1 MRTKYILIVWCILIL
16 PTIAFAQS
24 DFNER
29 ETSAISVIKADDLEK
44 DASPNPYNTLYGLLP
59 GLSVLQQSDWNA
71 NPNLFLRGRQSPLV
85 VVDGFPRSLDF
96 LSTVEI
102 ESIEV
107 LKDGAAT
114 SIWGTRGANGVILVT
129 TKRGKKQKRDISIN
143 YSHGLGLLINQP
155 EMVDG
160 YTYAMARNEAL
171 YYDGLDL
178 QYSQSDLDAFRSGK
192 YPELFANTDWANE
205 ALRNHTVNNQLD
217 LTFSGGGEK
226 VRYFTALTYKN
237 DFGVLNH
244 QYTKNERYNS
254 QYRKYEMNLRMNL
267 DVDLTP
273 STLVKW
279 TMLGRLKETTQPRDY
294 DFSLIYNT
302 PSAVYPVKTASGHWG
317 GDLIY
322 TRNPIASFSDYGYHK
337 ENPRALLADLRILQD
352 LSSIT
357 PGLSAE
363 FAVAYDNYAVYI
375 DEGVKTYSYEV
386 NSPVFNEST
395 NEYDQNSEI
404 YGTDGALSINCW
416 GMSNQYVSANIEG
429 KVLYN
434 RTFNLHAIDV
444 GGIYRLEY
452 YSALGRNNTNK
463 RLYYT
468 GTIGWDYSQKY
479 MVDATFSYVGTSRLQ
494 SGNRYRFYPSVS
506 AAWLISKEDFMQ
518 NLSFIDFLKLR
529 CSWGQAGSD
538 DIAYDLD
545 KHYWSGY
552 GNYFYGDGN
561 ISMGGIK
568 EGTPAINNLTLER
581 VNKYNVGIDL
591 QLLKKLSLTADVYM
605 HKYDN
610 TLIDVSNLYSSV
622 FGNSIPLQNMGKSEY
637 KGFELS
643 ATWRDQIG
651 KDLKYYVGANVS
663 RVKSEV
669 IENGEGYK
677 EYVYMSGKGLPVG
690 QIFGLEAIG
699 YFNDQE
705 DIDASP
711 QQQFSTVSP
720 GDIKYKDQNQDNVID
735 YRDVVAIGHSGSI
748 PEWYGGL
755 QLGLEYKGFGIDLL
769 FQGAAG
775 LSRLLNA
782 SSVYQPLRN
791 NTNVS
796 KWYME
801 DKIRW
806 TEETKDVANMPRL
819 STLDNANNYQT
830 STQWL
835 VDGSY
840 LKLRNINVYY
850 NLPKKWIMPLRMENC
865 QVYLRGNNIFSLDH
879 VPYLNCESMSVNYPD
894 IASVYAGVNIK
905 F

>member
-434 RTFNLHAIDV
+434 RTFNLHTIDV

-479 MVDATFSYVGTSRLQ
+479 MVDATFSHVGTSRLQ

-610 TLIDVSNLYSSV
+610 TL
-622 FGNSIPLQNMGKSEY
+622 
-637 KGFELS
+637 
-643 ATWRDQIG
+643 
-651 KDLKYYVGANVS
+651 VG
-663 RVKSEV
+663 
-669 IENGEGYK
+669 
-677 EYVYMSGKGLPVG
+677 
-690 QIFGLEAIG
+690 
-699 YFNDQE
+699 
-705 DIDASP
+705 
-711 QQQFSTVSP
+711 T
-720 GDIKYKDQNQDNVID
+720 
-735 YRDVVAIGHSGSI
+735 
-748 PEWYGGL
+748 
-755 QLGLEYKGFGIDLL
+755 
-769 FQGAAG
+769 
-775 LSRLLNA
+775 LN
-782 SSVYQPLRN
+782 
-791 NTNVS
+791 
-796 KWYME
+796 
-801 DKIRW
+801 
-806 TEETKDVANMPRL
+806 
-819 STLDNANNYQT
+819 
-830 STQWL
+830 
-835 VDGSY
+835 
-840 LKLRNINVYY
+840 
-850 NLPKKWIMPLRMENC
+850 
-865 QVYLRGNNIFSLDH
+865 
-879 VPYLNCESMSVNYPD
+879 
-894 IASVYAGVNIK
+894 
-905 F
+905 

>member
-1 MRTKYILIVWCILIL
+1 M
-16 PTIAFAQS
+16 
-24 DFNER
+24 
-29 ETSAISVIKADDLEK
+29 
-44 DASPNPYNTLYGLLP
+44 
-59 GLSVLQQSDWNA
+59 
-71 NPNLFLRGRQSPLV
+71 
-85 VVDGFPRSLDF
+85 
-96 LSTVEI
+96 
-102 ESIEV
+102 
-107 LKDGAAT
+107 
-114 SIWGTRGANGVILVT
+114 
-129 TKRGKKQKRDISIN
+129 
-143 YSHGLGLLINQP
+143 
-155 EMVDG
+155 
-160 YTYAMARNEAL
+160 
-171 YYDGLDL
+171 
-178 QYSQSDLDAFRSGK
+178 
-192 YPELFANTDWANE
+192 
-205 ALRNHTVNNQLD
+205 
-217 LTFSGGGEK
+217 
-226 VRYFTALTYKN
+226 
-237 DFGVLNH
+237 
-244 QYTKNERYNS
+244 
-254 QYRKYEMNLRMNL
+254 
-267 DVDLTP
+267 
-273 STLVKW
+273 
-279 TMLGRLKETTQPRDY
+279 
-294 DFSLIYNT
+294 
-302 PSAVYPVKTASGHWG
+302 
-317 GDLIY
+317 
-322 TRNPIASFSDYGYHK
+322 
-337 ENPRALLADLRILQD
+337 
-352 LSSIT
+352 
-357 PGLSAE
+357 
-363 FAVAYDNYAVYI
+363 
-375 DEGVKTYSYEV
+375 
-386 NSPVFNEST
+386 
-395 NEYDQNSEI
+395 
-404 YGTDGALSINCW
+404 
-416 GMSNQYVSANIEG
+416 
-429 KVLYN
+429 
-434 RTFNLHAIDV
+434 
-444 GGIYRLEY
+444 
-452 YSALGRNNTNK
+452 
-463 RLYYT
+463 
-468 GTIGWDYSQKY
+468 
-479 MVDATFSYVGTSRLQ
+479 
-494 SGNRYRFYPSVS
+494 
-506 AAWLISKEDFMQ
+506 
-518 NLSFIDFLKLR
+518 KLR

-677 EYVYMSGKGLPVG
+677 EYAYMSGKGLPVG